1 MDVSAAEFIEISTS
15 AQNPTEI
22 FSEDPDITTERGGP
36 VQKEDED
43 IPDGG
48 KDRDVVVTE
57 EIELE
62 VERTLE
68 TKYIFGVGKAVD
80 G

>member
-15 AQNPTEI
+15 AQNPTER
-22 FSEDPDITTERGGP
+22 FSEDPEITTERGGP
-36 VQKEDED
+36 VLKEDED

-62 VERTLE
+62 VERTVE